1 LFFAQSQ
8 FPFVNPKCEA
18 IMFLDVTSRRNPSL
32 ILAAQK
38 LHQDGLIPANSY
50 VLDLD
55 VVERNARLL
64 KQEADRLGLKIF
76 AMTKQVSRNSGFCS
90 AVKRGGIDK
99 AVAVDM
105 ACGIACDKAGLAI
118 GHLGHLV
125 QVPRGEASQAA
136 ALKPDYWTVFSLDK
150 AREAAA
156 ASRQNGRIQKLLIR
170 VQTAGDTFY
179 RGHEGGF
186 AADTALE
193 AAKEIDK
200 LDGVEFAGITTFPA
214 QLYDNAT
221 RKIKHT
227 SNLQTLKRTADELSK
242 NGFAKIEINA
252 PGTTSTVTL
261 AALADAG
268 ATQVEPGNGLHGTT
282 PLHAVED
289 LPELPAVVY
298 VTEVSHLHSGQ
309 AYCFGGG
316 LYVDPVFPDYEV
328 KAFVAPAPTVDQS
341 ALQPVEIPPPAAID
355 YYGMI
360 HLGARSSVQAGDT
373 VVLGFRGQ
381 AFVTRANVV
390 GVSGISTGE
399 PIVVSIEDSFGQPAL
414 WTLIKGTHS

>member
-1 LFFAQSQ
+1 
-8 FPFVNPKCEA
+8 
-18 IMFLDVTSRRNPSL
+18 MFLEVTRRRNPSL

-55 VVERNARLL
+55 AVENNASIL
-64 KQEADRLGLKIF
+64 KQEANRLKLKIF
-76 AMTKQVSRNSGFCS
+76 AMTKQVSRNSGFCA

-125 QVPRGEASQAA
+125 QVPRGEAAQAA
-136 ALKPDYWTVFSLDK
+136 ALKPNYWTVFSIDK
-150 AREAAA
+150 AKQAAA
-156 ASRQNGRIQKLLIR
+156 ASRQIGHTQKLLIR

-186 AADTALE
+186 DANTAVE
-193 AAKEIDK
+193 AAKAIDK
-200 LDGVEFAGITTFPA
+200 IDGVEFAGITTFPA
-214 QLYDNAT
+214 QLYDNST
-221 RKIKHT
+221 RKIRHT
-227 SNLQTLKRTADELSK
+227 SNLQTLKRTADELAK
-242 NGFAKIEINA
+242 NGFADIEINA
-252 PGTTSTVTL
+252 PGTTSTITL

-289 LPELPAVVY
+289 LPELPSIVY

-328 KAFVAPAPTVDQS
+328 KALVAPAPTVDES
-341 ALQPVEIPPPAAID
+341 ALMPVEIPPPAAID

-360 HLGARSSVQAGDT
+360 QLGARNSVQAGDT
-373 VVLGFRGQ
+373 VVFGFRGQ

-390 GVSGISTGE
+390 GVSGISTGK
-399 PIVVSIEDSFGQPAL
+399 PIVISIEDSFGQPAL
-414 WTLIKGTHS
+414 WTMIKGIQS